1 MREIFKR
8 HNIKRISRITAL
20 GSGILFIA
28 SVIVGGVAEFISI
41 PWVQIFRTLEFFVL
55 LSFYPAWLF
64 AIIYLIG
71 WLISKQ
77 KEMVS
82 LAKNLSVFAL
92 SLLVLWSTVNLLDW
106 LVIRAMTPQYDL
118 VQEICRKAFEDP
130 STLEK
135 YQAEDV
141 VIGSWDSFSV
151 VEDET
156 HNAIWFDTCNP
167 LSSCGVICVREGIDL
182 KDSTDAYEYYEFD
195 YLREGLYRWH

>member
-8 HNIKRISRITAL
+8 HDIKRISRITAL
-20 GSGILFIA
+20 GSGILLIA

-64 AIIYLIG
+64 AIIYLVG

-77 KEMVS
+77 KEKVS

-106 LVIRAMTPQYDL
+106 LVIRAKSPQYDL

-130 STLEK
+130 SILEK
-135 YQAEDV
+135 YQAEEV
-141 VIGSWDSFSV
+141 VIGSWDSYYV
-151 VEDET
+151 WEDES
-156 HNAIWFDTCNP
+156 HNAIWFDTCGS
-167 LSSCGVICVREGIDL
+167 LSSCGVVCVRDGIAL
-182 KDSTDAYEYYEFD
+182 KDSTNAYKYHEFK
-195 YLREGLYRWH
+195 YIRKGLYRWD

>member
-1 MREIFKR
+1 MCEIFKR
-8 HNIKRISRITAL
+8 HDIKRISRITAL
-20 GSGILFIA
+20 GSGSLFIA
-28 SVIVGGVAEFISI
+28 SVIVGGLAEFVSI
-41 PWVQIFRTLEFFVL
+41 PWDRIFRTIELIVL

-64 AIIYLIG
+64 AIVYLIG

-77 KEMVS
+77 KEKAS
-82 LAKNLSVFAL
+82 LVKNLSVFAL

-106 LVIRAMTPQYDL
+106 LVIRARSPQYDL
-118 VQEICRKAFEDP
+118 VQEICRKAFEYP

-151 VEDET
+151 LEDET

-167 LSSCGVICVREGIDL
+167 LSSCGVICVREGITL
-182 KDSTDAYEYYEFD
+182 KDSTGAYEYYE
-195 YLREGLYRWH
+195 YEYIREGLYRWH